1 MSSSMTFEF
10 KDLDKFKVRLNAIGE
25 AAAEVMGKAALAG
38 AQLAE
43 GYIKD
48 NIRDQKLIDT
58 SNLVQKVH
66 AKLDSA
72 EGKIAE
78 ASVGP
83 RGVAYARIHEYGGII
98 KAKNAPYL
106 HFMTKDGAWH
116 KVKSVHIPARPYM
129 RPAFDEH
136 RQDINDVMAR
146 VLEQKI
152 NEAATK

>member
-1 MSSSMTFEF
+1 MADSMSFEF
-10 KDLDKFKVRLNAIGE
+10 KDLDRFKTRLKALGK

-38 AQLAE
+38 AELAE

-58 SNLVQKVH
+58 SNMVNNVR

-72 EGKIAE
+72 EGQMAE

-83 RGVAYARIHEYGGII
+83 RGVKYARIH
-98 KAKNAPYL
+98 AKNKPFL
-106 HFMTKDGAWH
+106 VFQTKDGAWH
-116 KVKSVHIPARPYM
+116 SVKAVHIPARPYM

-136 RQDINDVMAR
+136 RDDINTVMAR
-146 VLEQKI
+146 VIDRKLKEVGK
-152 NEAATK
+152 

>member
-1 MSSSMTFEF
+1 MADSMSFEF
-10 KDLDKFKVRLNAIGE
+10 KDLDRFKTRLKALGK

-38 AQLAE
+38 AELAE

-58 SNLVQKVH
+58 SNMVNNVR

-72 EGKIAE
+72 EGQMSE

-83 RGVAYARIHEYGGII
+83 RGVKYARIHEYGGII
-98 KAKNAPYL
+98 KAKNKPFL
-106 HFMTKDGAWH
+106 VFQTKDGAWH
-116 KVKSVHIPARPYM
+116 SVKAVHIPARPYM

-136 RQDINDVMAR
+136 RDDINTVMAR
-146 VLEQKI
+146 VIDRKLKEVGK
-152 NEAATK
+152 

>member
-1 MSSSMTFEF
+1 MASMEFEF
-10 KDLDKFKVRLNAIGE
+10 KDMPKFKERLKSLRE

-38 AQLAE
+38 AELAE

-58 SNLVQKVH
+58 SNLVNNVR

-72 EGKIAE
+72 EGKMAE

-83 RGVAYARIHEYGGII
+83 RGVKYARIHEYGGII
-98 KAKNAPYL
+98 KAKNKP
-106 HFMTKDGAWH
+106 FMVFQTKDGAWH
-116 KVKSVHIPARPYM
+116 SVKSVHIPARPYM

-136 RQDINDVMAR
+136 EQDINDVMAR
-146 VLEQKI
+146 VIERKLKEVGK
-152 NEAATK
+152 